1 MYFAYHV
8 NKNIMVCIQITR
20 KHVADVGVIIS
31 LYSVTPLVMMT
42 VEMLCN
48 FEKNYLGIFIA
59 QVARCGK
66 RAESR
71 TRASRST

>member
-1 MYFAYHV
+1 MYFADNV

-20 KHVADVGVIIS
+20 KHVGVIIS

-42 VEMLCN
+42 VEMLCI

-59 QVARCGK
+59 QVVRCGK

-71 TRASRST
+71 T

>member
-1 MYFAYHV
+1 MYFADHV

-20 KHVADVGVIIS
+20 KHVGVIIS

-48 FEKNYLGIFIA
+48 FEKKYLGIFIA

-71 TRASRST
+71 T

>member
-1 MYFAYHV
+1 MYFADHV

-20 KHVADVGVIIS
+20 KHVGVIIS

-42 VEMLCN
+42 VEMLCIFDN
-48 FEKNYLGIFIA
+48 NYLGIFIA

-71 TRASRST
+71 T

>member
-1 MYFAYHV
+1 MYFADHV

-20 KHVADVGVIIS
+20 KHVGVIIS

-42 VEMLCN
+42 VEMLCI

-71 TRASRST
+71 T